1 MNFLPLSRFLFWF
14 AIFFLIALTL
24 RPWLQDLLIGYQAEP
39 RAVTPRGDLA
49 GDEKTVIQIFEASSP
64 SVVFITTTRQVLDL
78 WTRNLMEVPRGT
90 GSGFIWDARG
100 NVVTNYHVIEGV
112 QSAHVRLADQRTYDA
127 VIVGASP
134 EHDIAVLRIHVPVGL
149 PQPVA
154 VGTSGDLR
162 VGQTALAIGNPFGLD
177 YTLTT
182 GVISALDRSIRAE
195 NGRIIDH
202 LIQTDA
208 AINPGNS
215 GGPLIDS
222 AGRLIGMSTAIFS
235 PSGAFAGIG
244 FAVPVDTIN
253 RVVPNLIAHGRYL
266 RPSLGIVADDEISAR
281 LLESTG
287 LAGVVVLRVEA
298 DSAAARAG
306 LEGTEVTAD
315 GEVVV
320 GDVILAVEERPV
332 TRVGE
337 LIDVLETYT
346 IGDRVGL
353 VVYRRGE
360 VRTIPVVL
368 GSSGT
373 PAARR
378 PRHSAPPLGSVEQP
392 RGLLVESLGVGT
404 KGPIALPTGAG
415 PSPTRA
421 GAVGSLTQS
430 RGGGL

>member
-1 MNFLPLSRFLFWF
+1 MNALPLSRFLFWF

-24 RPWLQDLLIGYQAEP
+24 RPWIQDVLIGYQAEP

-49 GDEKTVIQIFEASSP
+49 GDEKTVIQIFESTSP
-64 SVVFITTTRQVLDL
+64 SVVFISTTRQVLDL

-100 NVVTNYHVIEGV
+100 HVVTNYHVVEGV

-127 VIVGASP
+127 VIIGASP

-149 PQPVA
+149 PPPVA

-162 VGQTALAIGNPFGLD
+162 VGQKALAIGNPFGLD

-182 GVISALDRSIRAE
+182 GVISALDRSIQAE

-222 AGRLIGMSTAIFS
+222 AGRLIGMNTAIFS

-244 FAVPVDTIN
+244 FAVPVDAIN

-266 RPSLGIVADDEISAR
+266 RPSLGLMADDEISTR

-287 LAGVVVLRVEA
+287 LAGVVVLRAEPE
-298 DSAAARAG
+298 SPAARAG
-306 LEGTEVTAD
+306 LEGTRVTAD
-315 GEVVV
+315 GEVIV
-320 GDVILAVEERPV
+320 GDVILAVDDRPV

-337 LIDVLETYT
+337 LIEALETYT
-346 IGDRVGL
+346 IGDRVDL

-360 VRTIPVVL
+360 VRTVPVVL
-368 GSSGT
+368 GSSST
-373 PAARR
+373 PAAGRLRR
-378 PRHSAPPLGSVEQP
+378 SAPPLGSLDRPGGSLVQAP
-392 RGLLVESLGVGT
+392 GVESGQGSARHDT
-404 KGPIALPTGAG
+404 GPLHPV
-415 PSPTRA
+415 PVRRV
-421 GAVGSLTQS
+421 AV
-430 RGGGL
+430 R